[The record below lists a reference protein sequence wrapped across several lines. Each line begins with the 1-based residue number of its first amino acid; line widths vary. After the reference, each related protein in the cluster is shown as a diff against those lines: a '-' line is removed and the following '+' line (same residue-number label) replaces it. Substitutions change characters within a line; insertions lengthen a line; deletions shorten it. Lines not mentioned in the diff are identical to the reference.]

1 MSPMSREERGHF
13 EISRL
18 HAPATEANFHSIA
31 SEFGVN
37 INPKNYKR
45 IVKLLIEY
53 GTPPENLDG
62 YELSPVNAY
71 LPTPRSR
78 GVNNEAI
85 GFSPLMALSSWL
97 SMMTNRDDIAIAGA
111 SRIDWARGT
120 RWASDELGS
129 RIYVDRPDARPYSQI
144 ERVIES
150 FRNQTSE
157 NSFMARTMYLRD
169 PYDVITDAPYAYTFT
184 TRGGALILNARLGQ
198 ADVTQDFFYD
208 VFIATMVQ
216 EFIARKLGH
225 NMASAY
231 FSLDS
236 LRFMWRDSDLLTK
249 IREYKRPMR
258 SQQFTMAM
266 TPMPRTISYDD
277 LETVCDT
284 FLDIYHRPRTLE
296 LVFPTLRFTDESC
309 DEYCKYLLSVM
320 CSWQWMGIDDY
331 LFKDAFINIREDSWF
346 TTMLM
351 ARDAALNE
359 KMLLHRR
366 HRNRV
371 MNTRKL
377 RYLKDVQEEKD
388 NG

>member
-1 MSPMSREERGHF
+1 
-13 EISRL
+13 
-18 HAPATEANFHSIA
+18 
-31 SEFGVN
+31 
-37 INPKNYKR
+37 
-45 IVKLLIEY
+45 
-53 GTPPENLDG
+53 
-62 YELSPVNAY
+62 
-71 LPTPRSR
+71 
-78 GVNNEAI
+78 
-85 GFSPLMALSSWL
+85 
-97 SMMTNRDDIAIAGA
+97 
-111 SRIDWARGT
+111 
-120 RWASDELGS
+120 
-129 RIYVDRPDARPYSQI
+129 
-144 ERVIES
+144 
-150 FRNQTSE
+150 
-157 NSFMARTMYLRD
+157 
-169 PYDVITDAPYAYTFT
+169 
-184 TRGGALILNARLGQ
+184 
-198 ADVTQDFFYD
+198 
-208 VFIATMVQ
+208 
-216 EFIARKLGH
+216 
-225 NMASAY
+225 MASAY